1 MKFAKPT
8 LCLLLAKNYSLLAI
22 CCFLLATGCKQVEL
36 YERLEN
42 IPKAEWKGDFKPSFT
57 FNITDTVSLY
67 HVYITVRHTN
77 SYAYNNIWLQ
87 STLQLPGDSL
97 ITQPLDLQLAGT
109 DGWLGTG
116 MDDIF
121 EHSIKV
127 TATPK
132 QFKRSG
138 PVTFTLKQ
146 TMRQDPLPGI
156 MQIGVK
162 VEKVAETRGQ

>member
-1 MKFAKPT
+1 MMKFTKPI
-8 LCLLLAKNYSLLAI
+8 LCL
-22 CCFLLATGCKQVEL
+22 LLATGCKQVEL
-36 YERLEN
+36 YERLQN
-42 IPKAEWKGDFKPSFT
+42 IPRAEWKSDFKPGFT
-57 FNITDTVSLY
+57 FNISDTVSLY

-77 SYAYNNIWLQ
+77 SYAYNNIWLE
-87 STLQLPGDSL
+87 SILQLPGDSL
-97 ITQPLDLQLAGT
+97 ITQQLDLQLAGT
-109 DGWLGTG
+109 DSWLGTG

-132 QFKRSG
+132 QFKKSG

-146 TMRQDPLPGI
+146 TMRQNPLPGI

-162 VEKVAETRGQ
+162 VEKVAGSRGQ